1 MRVSSVATRIPSCAV
16 IRENPSDPI
25 HLSQF
30 QWSRRISWPPV
41 QKTRQIVN
49 ANHEKIY
56 ACCNPKALPKT
67 LSLLLRLFRSMT
79 IPSVI
84 TTAMGKINERKIKV
98 TGTNVEFGISIPTH
112 PSPDLLS
119 PAKLYQSHLSVHF
132 LQSRKV
138 MKGASK
144 SPPILYILFSSHRI
158 TECPRPHSAK
168 QRKFAARRSHCPRDC
183 LSLDRTYTHAAGTQS
198 ACPR

>member
-1 MRVSSVATRIPSCAV
+1 MLIMKRYM
-16 IRENPSDPI
+16 
-25 HLSQF
+25 
-30 QWSRRISWPPV
+30 PV
-41 QKTRQIVN
+41 VT
-49 ANHEKIY
+49 
-56 ACCNPKALPKT
+56 PKALPKT

-168 QRKFAARRSHCPRDC
+168 QRKFAARRSHCPGGC